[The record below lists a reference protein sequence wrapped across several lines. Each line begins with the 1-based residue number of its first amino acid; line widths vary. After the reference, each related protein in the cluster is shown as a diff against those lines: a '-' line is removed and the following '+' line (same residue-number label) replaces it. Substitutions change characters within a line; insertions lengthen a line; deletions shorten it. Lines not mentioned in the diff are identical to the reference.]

1 MSNINDWKGKD
12 KHNNEKAYEEKTYF
26 FIEQLCQGA
35 MRICVA
41 HNIEEAINKL
51 DEIGLK
57 YGHKTD
63 ITKITVKSTD
73 EIINVGVIY

>member
-1 MSNINDWKGKD
+1 MEIYNDWKGKD
-12 KHNNEKAYEEKTYF
+12 KNNEGKTYF